1 MGVILEDLL
10 NSLNADSLNAAV
22 LVVCFAIGAWLGSW
36 FPDIDQRIGFLRHR
50 SIVTHG
56 VWMPALLLV
65 GVGVARLERVDWFIG
80 GFAAGVAVHLAF
92 DLFPDG
98 WRGYALI
105 TVPVVGAMSKN
116 VSRVWIALSVFVC
129 LSIAVI
135 LADGHGRV
143 GLIAYGVSLWMLYAY
158 GVVVQ
163 KERLAGPLLTL
174 LVLGGGAAMW
184 TLATG
189 GRYVGDLLPA

>member
-1 MGVILEDLL
+1 MEELLDQLNPDTLSTSILV
-10 NSLNADSLNAAV
+10 A
-22 LVVCFAIGAWLGSW
+22 CFAIGAWIGSW
-36 FPDIDQRIGFLRHR
+36 FPDIDQRIEFLRHR
-50 SIVTHG
+50 SVVTHG
-56 VWMPALLLV
+56 IWLPALLLV

-92 DLFPDG
+92 DLFPDS

-116 VSRVWIALSVFVC
+116 VSRAWIALSVFVC

-143 GLIAYGVSLWMLYAY
+143 GLIAYGASLWMLYAY
-158 GVVVQ
+158 GVVRQ
-163 KERLAGPLLTL
+163 KESFAGPLLTL
-174 LVLGGGAAMW
+174 LLLGGAATMW
-184 TLATG
+184 TSAME
-189 GRYVGDLLPA
+189 GRNVYDLLPV

>member
-1 MGVILEDLL
+1 MEDLL
-10 NSLNADSLNAAV
+10 NNLNADTFNAAV
-22 LVVCFAIGAWLGSW
+22 LVVCFAVGAWLGSW

-65 GVGVARLERVDWFIG
+65 GVGVARLDRVDWFIG

-92 DLFPDG
+92 DLFPEG

-105 TVPVVGAMSKN
+105 TVPIVGAMSKN

-174 LVLGGGAAMW
+174 LVLGAGAALW
-184 TLATG
+184 SLATD
-189 GRYVGDLLPA
+189 GRYVGDLLPV

>member
-1 MGVILEDLL
+1 MEELLDQLNPNTLSTAILV
-10 NSLNADSLNAAV
+10 A
-22 LVVCFAIGAWLGSW
+22 CFVIGAWLGSW

-56 VWMPALLLV
+56 IWMPTLLLI
-65 GVGVARLERVDWFIG
+65 GVGVARLDRVDWFIG

-92 DLFPDG
+92 DLFPDS

-105 TVPVVGAMSKN
+105 TAPVVGAMSKN
-116 VSRVWIALSVFVC
+116 VSRVWIALSVFAC

-143 GLIAYGVSLWMLYAY
+143 GLIAYGASLWMLYAY
-158 GVVVQ
+158 GVVHQ
-163 KERLAGPLLTL
+163 KESFAGPLLTL
-174 LVLGGGAAMW
+174 IVLGGAATMW
-184 TLATG
+184 TLTTD
-189 GRYVGDLLPA
+189 GRYVYDLLPM

>member
-1 MGVILEDLL
+1 MGAILEEILDQ
-10 NSLNADSLNAAV
+10 LNADTLSAAI
-22 LVVCFAIGAWLGSW
+22 LVVCFVIGAWLGSW

-56 VWMPALLLV
+56 IWMPALLLV
-65 GVGVARLERVDWFIG
+65 GVGVARLDRVDWFIG

-105 TVPVVGAMSKN
+105 TVPIVGAMSKN
-116 VSRVWIALSVFVC
+116 VSRAWIALSVFAC

-135 LADGHGRV
+135 LADGHGSV
-143 GLIAYGVSLWMLYAY
+143 GLIAYGASLWMLYAY
-158 GVVVQ
+158 GVVAQ

-174 LVLGGGAAMW
+174 LVLGGAAA
-184 TLATG
+184 TLPVAG
-189 GRYVGDLLPA
+189 FAGWI

>member
-1 MGVILEDLL
+1 MEELLDQLNPNTLSTAILV
-10 NSLNADSLNAAV
+10 A
-22 LVVCFAIGAWLGSW
+22 CFVIGAWLGSW

-56 VWMPALLLV
+56 IWMPTLLLI
-65 GVGVARLERVDWFIG
+65 GVGVARLDRVDWFIG

-92 DLFPDG
+92 DLFPDS

-105 TVPVVGAMSKN
+105 TAPVVGAMSKN
-116 VSRVWIALSVFVC
+116 VSRVWIALSVFAC

-143 GLIAYGVSLWMLYAY
+143 GLIAYGASLWMLYAY
-158 GVVVQ
+158 GVVRQ
-163 KERLAGPLLTL
+163 KESFAGPLLTL
-174 LVLGGGAAMW
+174 IVLGGAATMW
-184 TLATG
+184 TLTTD
-189 GRYVGDLLPA
+189 GRYVYDLLPM

>member
-1 MGVILEDLL
+1 MEDLL
-10 NSLNADSLNAAV
+10 NSLNADTLNAAV

-65 GVGVARLERVDWFIG
+65 GVGVARLDRVDWFIG

-105 TVPVVGAMSKN
+105 TVPIVGAMSKN

-174 LVLGGGAAMW
+174 LVLGAGAALW
-184 TLATG
+184 SLATD
-189 GRYVGDLLPA
+189 GRYVGDLLPV

>member
-1 MGVILEDLL
+1 MESLLDLL
-10 NSLNADSLNAAV
+10 DFDADLLSAAI
-22 LVVCFAIGAWLGSW
+22 LLSCFATGAWMGSW

-56 VWMPALLLV
+56 IALPALLLV
-65 GVGVARLERVDWFIG
+65 GVGVARLERVDWFIA

-92 DLFPDG
+92 DLFPES

-105 TVPVVGAMSKN
+105 TVPIAGAMSKN
-116 VSRVWIALSVFVC
+116 VSRVWLALSVVAC
-129 LSIAVI
+129 LSVAVI

-143 GLIAYGVSLWMLYAY
+143 GLVAYAVALWLLYGY

-163 KERLAGPLLTL
+163 KEPAIGPLLTL
-174 LVLGGGAAMW
+174 IVLGSAAAMW
-184 TLATG
+184 TLAIDASG
-189 GRYVGDLLPA
+189 SGIFPI

>member
-1 MGVILEDLL
+1 MENLL
-10 NSLNADSLNAAV
+10 NSLNSDTLNAAV

-65 GVGVARLERVDWFIG
+65 GVGVARLDRVDWFIG

-92 DLFPDG
+92 DLFPEG

-105 TVPVVGAMSKN
+105 TVPIVGAMSKN

-174 LVLGGGAAMW
+174 LVLGAGAALW
-184 TLATG
+184 SLATD
-189 GRYVGDLLPA
+189 GRYVGDLLPV